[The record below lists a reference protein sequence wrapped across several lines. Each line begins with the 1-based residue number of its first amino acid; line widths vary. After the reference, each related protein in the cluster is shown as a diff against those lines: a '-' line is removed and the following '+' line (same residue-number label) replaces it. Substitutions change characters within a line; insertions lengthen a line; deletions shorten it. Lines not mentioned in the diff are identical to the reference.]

1 MPDVVSVILRAL
13 SFALLFQ
20 AAGVAI
26 FIAISGRQLAGS
38 RVPVRRVGQAAAAA
52 AIVLV
57 AAHYALEAARMAG
70 EMSGMWDPTL
80 QGMAWH
86 SPARAALICRL
97 LGLALIA
104 AGLKGSSIRRT
115 FLAVG
120 GAVLAILAFTL
131 TGHTSVNAHRGVLAG
146 LLLIHLLVVAFWFG
160 ALWPLS
166 IVSLRET
173 PARAFDLVERF
184 TAVATWLV
192 PVILVVGLAMAAL
205 LLPSLSALSEPMA
218 ARPRPGPGICAKWAM
233 VSPVG
238 GSRVCPDR
246 GGIHDHSGNDVFL
259 LAGGVTLRRRS
270 DRQLSE
276 QCCCCRNRGR
286 RGREEWRWPDRR

>member
-1 MPDVVSVILRAL
+1 MRQMPDVVSVILRTL
-13 SFALLFQ
+13 SFVLLFQ

-26 FIAISGRQLAGS
+26 FIASSGRQLAGS
-38 RVPVRRVGQAAAAA
+38 LVPVRRVGQAAAAA

-70 EMSGMWDPTL
+70 EMPGMWDPTL

-192 PVILVVGLAMAAL
+192 PAILVVGLAMAAL
-205 LLPSLSALSEPMA
+205 LLPSLSALSEPYGKLLIAKVVGFALLMGLA
-218 ARPRPGPGICAKWAM
+218 AANKWRLGRALAQ
-233 VSPVG
+233 
-238 GSRVCPDR
+238 GSAQ
-246 GGIHDHSGNDVFL
+246 SGRWF
-259 LAGGVTLRRRS
+259 RRS
-270 DRQLSE
+270 VTAEYVLISAVLAITAVMTSFFSPE
-276 QCCCCRNRGR
+276 A
-286 RGREEWRWPDRR
+286 